1 MEDFLKWRESWL
13 TGIEALDIQHAE
25 LATCLN
31 SIAKICFGKE
41 DRSSKTGYRKAEW
54 LEKLASQLYDQTKQH
69 FRYEEQL
76 MLEAEYPGY
85 LAHANEH
92 SMLLAELKLVIRT
105 RVKEGSENMDQK
117 TLEALKSWFIAH
129 ITHSDKRFAE
139 FMSRQGVSN
148 ACTGDQQ

>member
-31 SIAKICFGKE
+31 S
-41 DRSSKTGYRKAEW
+41 
-54 LEKLASQLYDQTKQH
+54 
-69 FRYEEQL
+69 
-76 MLEAEYPGY
+76 
-85 LAHANEH
+85 
-92 SMLLAELKLVIRT
+92 
-105 RVKEGSENMDQK
+105 MDQE

-129 ITHSDKRFAE
+129 ITHSDKLFAE